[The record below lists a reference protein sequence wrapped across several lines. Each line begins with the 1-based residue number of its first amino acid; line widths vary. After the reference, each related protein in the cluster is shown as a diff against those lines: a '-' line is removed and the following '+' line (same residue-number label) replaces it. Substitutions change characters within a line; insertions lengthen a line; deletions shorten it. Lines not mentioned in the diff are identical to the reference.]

1 MSASLKK
8 WTGQSWMISR
18 STEEG
23 DDSLYEQDI
32 AEQNALKK
40 MILSNELIKS
50 VLNNFEDANITDIR
64 KIKDEFTLPMEG
76 LDDNYLISS
85 DEFGLDEFE

>member
-1 MSASLKK
+1 
-8 WTGQSWMISR
+8 MISR